1 MTWDKKL
8 HEEIAKRHEVG
19 EDFTIEELY
28 DLEDKFKRWYP
39 NNRHILE
46 TLRDVIQNLR
56 DKGLVKFVDNEG
68 KYRRIA

>member
-8 HEEIAKRHEVG
+8 HEEIAKRHAVG

-28 DLEDKFKRWYP
+28 DLEEKFKRWYP
-39 NNRHILE
+39 NNQHILE

-56 DKGLVKFVDNEG
+56 DKGFVKFVDNEG
-68 KYRRIA
+68 RYQRIA